1 MHTKTKRRTIRER
14 TNIEQ
19 TRAHVALASGRPKRA
34 VPKSQAVRDIVAI
47 GYLRAF
53 VTLLVLAH
61 HAVLAYHTFA
71 PAQVNSLL
79 AQPRWWQAFPVA
91 DAVRSGA
98 VALFA
103 GWNDTVLMA
112 LMFFLSGLFVSTSV
126 ERQGARSFL
135 TRRLTRLGLPF
146 VAVVAIVAP
155 LAYYP
160 AYLGTQDPQGVAGFV
175 REWLSLGNW
184 PAGPGWFL
192 WLLLAFDAVAV
203 GLFALW
209 PKWAASLARQLSWM
223 VARPVRCFAGLTAV
237 TALAYLPFLY
247 VVGPLH
253 WTAVGPF
260 SLQTSRLFFYALY
273 FCGGIVL
280 GARGLGRGLLDP
292 NGRLARRWPI
302 WVAAAVASYVFSV
315 QASNAGF
322 APGASAAVRHAADLG
337 FVIACATSCFALL
350 SLFLRFARRPR
361 PLFDSLRGNAYGM
374 YIVHYAFVSWLQL
387 SILPLP
393 LTALG
398 KATVVTTAT
407 VLLSWATTA
416 ALRRVPAFRRLI

>member
-1 MHTKTKRRTIRER
+1 MYNDTKRGIIRER

-19 TRAHVALASGRPKRA
+19 TRARLAFASSAPK
-34 VPKSQAVRDIVAI
+34 QAVSNQGARDIVAI

-71 PAQVNSLL
+71 PVQVNSLL

-91 DAVRSGA
+91 DAARSET
-98 VALFA
+98 VTLLA
-103 GWNDTVLMA
+103 GWNDIVLMA

-126 ERQGARSFL
+126 ERHGASSFL
-135 TRRLTRLGLPF
+135 ARRSLRLGLPF
-146 VAVVAIVAP
+146 VAILAVVAP

-192 WLLLAFDAVAV
+192 WLLLAFDAVAT
-203 GLFALW
+203 GLFALR
-209 PKWAASLARQLSWM
+209 PGWAGSLARRIRWI
-223 VARPVRCFAGLTAV
+223 VERPVRCFAGILAI
-237 TALAYLPFLY
+237 TALVYLPLLML
-247 VVGPLH
+247 VNPLH
-253 WTAVGPF
+253 WTAFGPF

-273 FCGGIVL
+273 FLGGIVL
-280 GARGLGRGLLDP
+280 GAHGLGRGLLDP
-292 NGRLARRWPI
+292 NGRLARRWPV
-302 WVAAAVASYVFSV
+302 WVAAAAASYIFAV
-315 QASNAGF
+315 QASMAGF
-322 APGASAAVRHAADLG
+322 AVGASAAVRHAADLG
-337 FVIACATSCFALL
+337 FVITSAASCFALL
-350 SLFLRFARRPR
+350 SLFLRFARRSR
-361 PLFDSLRGNAYGM
+361 PVFDSLRNNAYGM
-374 YIVHYAFVSWLQL
+374 YVVHYAFVSWLQL
-387 SILPLP
+387 SILPVQ

-398 KATVVTTAT
+398 KATVVIAAT

-416 ALRRVPAFRRLI
+416 ALRRIPAFRRVI